1 VLRRSRLR
9 LVATGCCVAFL
20 AACGL
25 DGEPQNSDTTTDTV
39 SYSAVLDGRGL
50 LASGQT
56 AEAAVH
62 FERLLAQHPGSL
74 QASRGLQDARREL
87 LGTEEFLVHY
97 ARAVDAEP
105 QSSLRHYL
113 RGRSRI
119 EKTALAEADFRRAVA
134 LDPLNSWAVAG
145 LAYLAYGRGDLFATV
160 QIYEE
165 AIAKSP
171 RSAQLRLLLGN
182 QFLELKLYIDAQRQ
196 LETAYKLAPEDLEVW
211 AALGKV
217 RLALGQ
223 EQEAF
228 EIFRRTLA
236 AEPRIAHIAPSM
248 AAIYLRRGAP
258 AEAERVYREGLQA
271 GLGPDKELAK
281 EIDGALVLLRRRARK
296 RAGE

>member
-1 VLRRSRLR
+1 
-9 LVATGCCVAFL
+9 
-20 AACGL
+20 
-25 DGEPQNSDTTTDTV
+25 
-39 SYSAVLDGRGL
+39 
-50 LASGQT
+50 
-56 AEAAVH
+56 
-62 FERLLAQHPGSL
+62 
-74 QASRGLQDARREL
+74 
-87 LGTEEFLVHY
+87 VHY
-97 ARAVDAEP
+97 ARAAEAEP
-105 QSSLRHYL
+105 QSSLQHYL

-119 EKTALAEADFRRAVA
+119 EQPALAEADFRRAVA

-258 AEAERVYREGLQA
+258 AEAERVYRKGLQA

-281 EIDGALVLLRRRARK
+281 EIDGALVLLRRRAGK